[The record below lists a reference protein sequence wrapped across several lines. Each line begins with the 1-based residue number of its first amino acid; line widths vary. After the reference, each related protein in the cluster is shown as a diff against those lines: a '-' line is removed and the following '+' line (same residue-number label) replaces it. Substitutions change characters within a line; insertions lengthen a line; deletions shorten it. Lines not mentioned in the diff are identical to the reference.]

1 MVITRQLALPKPSSA
16 VRKANEL
23 YAELEKTFP
32 VVDAS
37 FYKDLVCPKNWKD
50 HPYDRWFKLK
60 EGYSSYMIEHLLKE
74 FKAKPTDWVLDPF
87 LGSGSTLVGAR
98 NAGVKGA
105 GFEVN
110 PFLAR
115 LSKVKMHGGYDVPTL
130 QARVRSIFHVVA
142 EQRPIG
148 IGMPALTITQKLFRE
163 QLDTLLRIK
172 QDIYSEPDPH
182 VQDFLALGLGCILER
197 CSYARKDGN
206 GLKYPPSKKPLPLV
220 PTLEKQYGLMI
231 ADVARGIPA
240 TDHVIYNTDSRQV
253 STKAL
258 VKEGGDLAN
267 DFLDHARFAI
277 FSPPYANCFDYTE
290 VYKIELWMLDFIKDY
305 AQLKILRESSVSSHL
320 NKQYEGK
327 ESFPSTLPDL
337 DYVVDLISWEDT
349 WGKNKMKAM
358 VLHYFD
364 DLKAVFSRLR
374 DIVGDG
380 GTVVCIVGN
389 SAYGNVPIATDLFL
403 AEYLRDLGFNKVKI
417 RAARILGTSSQ
428 QQKVLR
434 GNPYLRE
441 SLVVASI

>member
-1 MVITRQLALPKPSSA
+1 MVITRYEAIPEPSSA
-16 VRKANEL
+16 VKKANQL
-23 YAELEKTFP
+23 YEELEKTFQ

-60 EGYSSYMIEHLLKE
+60 EGYSSFMIEHLLKE

-115 LSKVKMHGGYDVPTL
+115 LSKVKMHGTYDVTTL
-130 QARVRSIFHVVA
+130 TARVRAMFHAVS
-142 EQRPIG
+142 EQRPIT
-148 IGMPALTITQKLFRE
+148 IEKPALTITEKLFRE

-172 QDIYSEPDPH
+172 QDILTETDLH
-182 VQDFLALGLGCILER
+182 VRDFLLLGLGCILER

-206 GLKYPPSKKPLPLV
+206 GLKYPPTKKPMPLL
-220 PTLEKQYGLMI
+220 PTLETQYRLMI
-231 ADVARGIPA
+231 EDVARQIPA
-240 TDHVIYNTDSRQV
+240 TDHVIFNTDSRRV
-253 STKAL
+253 STTAL
-258 VKEGGDLAN
+258 VKEGGDLAS
-267 DFLDHARFAI
+267 DFLDHARFSI

-305 AQLKILRESSVSSHL
+305 SQLKTLRESSVSSHL
-320 NKQYEGK
+320 NKQYEHH
-327 ESFPSTLPDL
+327 FPSTLADL
-337 DYVVDLISWEDT
+337 DYVVDLIPWDDT
-349 WGKNKMKAM
+349 WGKDKMKSM

-364 DLKAVFSRLR
+364 DLKAVFTRLHGILGK
-374 DIVGDG
+374 D

-403 AEYLRDLGFNKVKI
+403 AEYLKELGFSKVSI

-441 SLVVASI
+441 SLVIASI